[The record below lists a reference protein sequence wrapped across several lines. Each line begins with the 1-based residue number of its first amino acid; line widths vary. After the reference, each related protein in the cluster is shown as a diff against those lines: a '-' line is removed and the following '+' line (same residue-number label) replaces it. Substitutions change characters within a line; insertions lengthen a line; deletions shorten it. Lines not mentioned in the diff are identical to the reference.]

1 MNLRHSNTEAFWS
14 KELSEF
20 YTLLKS
26 SPEGLSEDV
35 IGLSIKEGNKS
46 TLFKE
51 ILQELR
57 NYLKQFANPLMLLL
71 IAAVILSA
79 VLNEQS
85 EMLII
90 LTIVM
95 VTGTA
100 GYIQEFRAHRIVKNF
115 RRSFPESVALSGVA
129 RKQK

>member
-1 MNLRHSNTEAFWS
+1 
-14 KELSEF
+14 
-20 YTLLKS
+20 
-26 SPEGLSEDV
+26 
-35 IGLSIKEGNKS
+35 
-46 TLFKE
+46 
-51 ILQELR
+51 
-57 NYLKQFANPLMLLL
+57 MLLL
-71 IAAVILSA
+71 IAAVILLQ